1 MKIAWVTPFAARSA
15 IGRVSSTVIGELCD
29 RNHEVTIIRSEHA
42 KLSQSL
48 SRATSVPMSWW
59 QDVSPQNIYL
69 ETDVIVLNFG
79 DNYDLHAGTL
89 AFAGTVPCLGVFH
102 DFYLYNLFNRWLVNN
117 GLGEE
122 VHNREARRVYG
133 EGVVPLATKAWRDE
147 ATVEQIATSLPMTEW
162 LGRRCGAALA
172 HSQFYVHRLE
182 SSCPGPIAVAPL
194 CFENRDVKPL
204 PKRNG
209 TKITVTTIGI
219 INPNKCAHSIIK
231 SIATSPLLRTHCEF
245 RLVGAISDGERARL
259 EALCRGVGFGH
270 LCILGEVDDATLV
283 AELERADII
292 SCLREPV
299 LEGASASAIEGMKS
313 GRPIVVVNSGF
324 YADLPGDLVF
334 KIPAPLEIS
343 SLRETLERLVSNEEL
358 RRHTGIKA
366 RDWAL
371 QVFTSRAYVSVFEEL
386 SEQFLRA
393 KPLLAVSHRIGQQL
407 ATLGVKD
414 DDPAVDRLADRM
426 RGLFGGNNR

>member
-1 MKIAWVTPFAARSA
+1 M
-15 IGRVSSTVIGELCD
+15 
-29 RNHEVTIIRSEHA
+29 
-42 KLSQSL
+42 
-48 SRATSVPMSWW
+48 
-59 QDVSPQNIYL
+59 SPQKVNL
-69 ETDVIVLNFG
+69 ETDVVVLNFG

-89 AFAGTVPCLGVFH
+89 AFAGTVPCLGIFH
-102 DFYLYNLFNRWLVNN
+102 DFYLYNLFNRWLVHN
-117 GLGEE
+117 GLGED

-133 EGVVPLATKAWRDE
+133 EGVIPLAAEAWRNE
-147 ATVEQIATSLPMTEW
+147 AAVQQIAISLPMTEW

-172 HSQFYVHRLE
+172 HSQFYVNRLE
-182 SSCPGPIAVAPL
+182 ASCPGPIAVAPL
-194 CFENRDVKPL
+194 CFESRDVKPL
-204 PKRNG
+204 AKRSG
-209 TKITVTTIGI
+209 RKVTITTIGI
-219 INPNKCAHSIIK
+219 INPNKCADSVIELIV
-231 SIATSPLLRTHCEF
+231 SSPLLRTHCEF

-259 EALCRGVGFGH
+259 ATLCRDVGFSH
-270 LCILGEVDDATLV
+270 LHILGEVDDATLV

-313 GRPIVVVNSGF
+313 GRPIVVVDFGF

-343 SLRETLERLVSNEEL
+343 SLRETLERLVSDEEL
-358 RRHTGIKA
+358 RRRTGIKA

-393 KPLLAVSHRIGQQL
+393 KPLLTVSHRIGQQL
-407 ATLGVKD
+407 ATLGVKY
-414 DDPAVDRLADRM
+414 DDPAVDRLGDRM

>member
-15 IGRVSSTVIGELCD
+15 IGRVSSTVIDALCD

-42 KLSQSL
+42 KLSQAL

-59 QDVSPQNIYL
+59 QDLSPQKIYL

-102 DFYLYNLFNRWLVNN
+102 DFYLYNLFNRWLVHN

-182 SSCPGPIAVAPL
+182 ASCPGPIAVAPL
-194 CFENRDVKPL
+194 CFENREVKSL

-219 INPNKCAHSIIK
+219 INPNKCAHSIIE
-231 SIATSPLLRTHCEF
+231 SIASSPLLRTHCEF

-259 EALCRGVGFGH
+259 EVLCRDVGFRH
-270 LCILGEVDDATLV
+270 LSILGEVDDTTLV

-299 LEGASASAIEGMKS
+299 L
-313 GRPIVVVNSGF
+313 
-324 YADLPGDLVF
+324 
-334 KIPAPLEIS
+334 
-343 SLRETLERLVSNEEL
+343 
-358 RRHTGIKA
+358 
-366 RDWAL
+366 
-371 QVFTSRAYVSVFEEL
+371 
-386 SEQFLRA
+386 
-393 KPLLAVSHRIGQQL
+393 
-407 ATLGVKD
+407 
-414 DDPAVDRLADRM
+414 
-426 RGLFGGNNR
+426 

>member
-15 IGRVSSTVIGELCD
+15 IGRVSATVIDALRD
-29 RNHEVTIIRSEHA
+29 KNHEVMIIRSERA
-42 KLSQSL
+42 ELSQAL
-48 SRATSVPMSWW
+48 SRSTSVPISWW
-59 QDVSPQNIYL
+59 QDVSPQKVYL

-89 AFAGTVPCLGVFH
+89 AFAGTVPCLGIFH
-102 DFYLYNLFNRWLVNN
+102 DFYLYNLFNRWLVHN

-122 VHNREARRVYG
+122 IHNREVHQVYG
-133 EGVVPLATKAWRDE
+133 EGVAPLATKAWRNE

-162 LGRRCGAALA
+162 LGRRCSAALA

-209 TKITVTTIGI
+209 IKITVTTIGI
-219 INPNKCAHSIIK
+219 INPNKCAHSIIEA
-231 SIATSPLLRTHCEF
+231 IASSPHLRTHCEF

-313 GRPIVVVNSGF
+313 GRPIIVVNSGF
-324 YADLPGDLVF
+324 YADLPDDFVF
-334 KIPAPLEIS
+334 KIPTPVEIS
-343 SLRETLERLVSNEEL
+343 SLKATLERLVSDEEL
-358 RRHTGIKA
+358 RRNTGAKA

-371 QVFTSRAYVSVFEEL
+371 QVFTSQAYVSVFEEL
-386 SEQFLRA
+386 SEQFLHA
-393 KPLLAVSHRIGQQL
+393 KPLLAVSDRIGQQL
-407 ATLGVKD
+407 AALGIND
-414 DDPAVDRLADRM
+414 GDSAVARLAGRM
-426 RGLFGGNNR
+426 HGLFGGK

>member
-15 IGRVSSTVIGELCD
+15 IGRVSATVIEALCE
-29 RNHEVTIIRSEHA
+29 RNHEVAIIRSERE
-42 KLSQSL
+42 KLSQAL
-48 SRATSVPMSWW
+48 SRSASVPMSWW
-59 QDVSPQNIYL
+59 QDASPQKIYL

-79 DNYDLHAGTL
+79 DNYELHAGTL
-89 AFAGTVPCLGVFH
+89 AFAGAVPCLGVFH
-102 DFYLYNLFNRWLVNN
+102 DFYLYNFFNRWLVHN

-122 VHNREARRVYG
+122 VHNRETCRVYG

-147 ATVEQIATSLPMTEW
+147 ATIEQIATSLPMTEW
-162 LGRRCGAALA
+162 LGRRCSAALA
-172 HSQFYVHRLE
+172 HSQFYVNRLE
-182 SSCPGPIAVAPL
+182 ASCPGPIAVAPL
-194 CFENRDVKPL
+194 CFENRDVRPL
-204 PKRNG
+204 PKRDG
-209 TKITVTTIGI
+209 PKIAVTTIGI
-219 INPNKCAHSIIK
+219 VNPNKCADRIIK
-231 SIATSPLLRTHCEF
+231 AIGSSAVLKTHCEF

-259 EALCRGVGFGH
+259 QALCMDVGFGH

-313 GRPIVVVNSGF
+313 GRPIVVVDSGF
-324 YADLPGDLVF
+324 YADLPNEFVF

-343 SLRETLERLVSNEEL
+343 SLRETLEHLISDEEL
-358 RRHTGIKA
+358 RRHTGTKA

-386 SEQFLRA
+386 SEQFLQA
-393 KPLLAVSHRIGQQL
+393 KPLLRMSDRIGQRL
-407 ATLGVKD
+407 AALGVKD
-414 DDPAVDRLADRM
+414 DDPAVDRLAHRM
-426 RGLFGGNNR
+426 RGLFGGNN

>member
-133 EGVVPLATKAWRDE
+133 EGW
-147 ATVEQIATSLPMTEW
+147 
-162 LGRRCGAALA
+162 C
-172 HSQFYVHRLE
+172 
-182 SSCPGPIAVAPL
+182 
-194 CFENRDVKPL
+194 PL
-204 PKRNG
+204 PRRRG
-209 TKITVTTIGI
+209 GMRRQSSRSR
-219 INPNKCAHSIIK
+219 H
-231 SIATSPLLRTHCEF
+231 LF
-245 RLVGAISDGERARL
+245 R
-259 EALCRGVGFGH
+259 
-270 LCILGEVDDATLV
+270 
-283 AELERADII
+283 
-292 SCLREPV
+292 
-299 LEGASASAIEGMKS
+299 
-313 GRPIVVVNSGF
+313 
-324 YADLPGDLVF
+324 
-334 KIPAPLEIS
+334 
-343 SLRETLERLVSNEEL
+343 
-358 RRHTGIKA
+358 
-366 RDWAL
+366 
-371 QVFTSRAYVSVFEEL
+371 
-386 SEQFLRA
+386 
-393 KPLLAVSHRIGQQL
+393 
-407 ATLGVKD
+407 
-414 DDPAVDRLADRM
+414 
-426 RGLFGGNNR
+426 